1 MKVKNLLV
9 FLMSAALSSV
19 SVDVLASVEVDGIC
33 YNILSEV
40 GKTVEVTE
48 NPAGY
53 SGDIV
58 IPNQAIIEGE
68 SYMVTAIGDYAFE
81 GCRKLTS
88 IGLPAK
94 LSAIGEYAFADCTA
108 LAYMEIPENVQFIG
122 MRAFS
127 GCTGLTSVK
136 IPDSAAGVNMGIF
149 VFEDCTGLTSIELP
163 NWVYALPNGT
173 FSGCTGL
180 ASVSLPDGLHIID
193 DHAFSDCT
201 ALMSIE
207 LPASLTEIG
216 MAAFQGCGLASVEI
230 PDNVTLIEEG
240 AFQECG
246 NLVSAVLPS
255 GLETLGNF
263 IFSKCGRLSSIEI
276 PKSVTS
282 IGIYTFFSCGSLTSI
297 DIPENVTSIGDNV
310 FTACNSL
317 TEIRSKNP
325 TPPEASRN
333 TFDDYH
339 YTDCALIVPEGS
351 LDKYSTAAVWC
362 NFVNM
367 DEADFGG
374 IVDVL
379 DSENAVKV
387 VADNGR
393 IMVYGAVENQVVEVY
408 NTAGQVVY
416 RGFGSI
422 VEGLSE
428 GIYIVAVGGRSY
440 KVAL

>member
-1 MKVKNLLV
+1 
-9 FLMSAALSSV
+9 
-19 SVDVLASVEVDGIC
+19 
-33 YNILSEV
+33 
-40 GKTVEVTE
+40 
-48 NPAGY
+48 
-53 SGDIV
+53 
-58 IPNQAIIEGE
+58 
-68 SYMVTAIGDYAFE
+68 
-81 GCRKLTS
+81 
-88 IGLPAK
+88 
-94 LSAIGEYAFADCTA
+94 
-108 LAYMEIPENVQFIG
+108 
-122 MRAFS
+122 
-127 GCTGLTSVK
+127 
-136 IPDSAAGVNMGIF
+136 
-149 VFEDCTGLTSIELP
+149 
-163 NWVYALPNGT
+163 
-173 FSGCTGL
+173 
-180 ASVSLPDGLHIID
+180 
-193 DHAFSDCT
+193 
-201 ALMSIE
+201 MSIE

>member
-68 SYMVTAIGDYAFE
+68 SYMVTTIGDYAFE
-81 GCRKLTS
+81 GCHKLTS

-94 LSAIGEYAFADCTA
+94 LSDIGEYAFADCTA

-180 ASVSLPDGLHIID
+180 ASVSLPDGLHVID

-246 NLVSAVLPS
+246 NLASAVLPS

-263 IFSKCGRLSSIEI
+263 IFSKCGSLSSIEI

-282 IGIYTFFSCGSLTSI
+282 IGIYAFFSCGSLTSI

-310 FTACNSL
+310 FTACSSL
-317 TEIRSKNP
+317 AEIRSKNP
-325 TPPEASRN
+325 TPPEVSEY
-333 TFDDYH
+333 TFEDYH
-339 YTDCALIVPEGS
+339 YTDCVLTVPEGAIGN
-351 LDKYSTAAVWC
+351 YGTAAVWC

-367 DEADFGG
+367 NENDFSG
-374 IVDVL
+374 IGEVL

-387 VADNGR
+387 VADDGR
-393 IMVYGAVENQVVEVY
+393 IMIKGVADNRVVEVY
-408 NTAGQVVY
+408 NTAGQVIY
-416 RGFGSI
+416 KGTDDI
-422 VEGLSE
+422 VEGLA
-428 GIYIVAVGGRSY
+428 GGMYIVVIGERSY

>member
-19 SVDVLASVEVDGIC
+19 STAAFASVEVDGI
-33 YNILSEV
+33 YYDVWFEAEKTAIVV
-40 GKTVEVTE
+40 G

-53 SGDIV
+53 SGDVV
-58 IPNQAIIEGE
+58 IPEQVVIEGE
-68 SYMVTAIGDYAFE
+68 SYTVEAIGDYAFD
-81 GCRKLTS
+81 GCSELTS
-88 IGLPAK
+88 IELPSN
-94 LSAIGEYAFADCTA
+94 LSQIGEYAFANCSSLTSVD
-108 LAYMEIPENVQFIG
+108 IPERVSYIG
-122 MRAFS
+122 RWAFS
-127 GCTGLTSVK
+127 GCTGLTSVSL
-136 IPDSAAGVNMGIF
+136 PDSPAGINMDIF
-149 VFEDCTGLTSIELP
+149 VFENCTSLTSVEIP
-163 NWVYALPNGT
+163 DWCYALPYGI
-173 FSGCTGL
+173 FDGCTNL

-193 DHAFSDCT
+193 DYAFSDCT

-246 NLVSAVLPS
+246 NLASAVLPS

-263 IFSKCGRLSSIEI
+263 IFSKCGSLSSIEI

-333 TFDDYH
+333 AFDDYH

-351 LDKYSTAAVWC
+351 LDKYGAAAVWC

-374 IVDVL
+374 IGEVL

-408 NTAGQVVY
+408 STAGQVVY

>member
-1 MKVKNLLV
+1 
-9 FLMSAALSSV
+9 
-19 SVDVLASVEVDGIC
+19 
-33 YNILSEV
+33 
-40 GKTVEVTE
+40 
-48 NPAGY
+48 
-53 SGDIV
+53 
-58 IPNQAIIEGE
+58 
-68 SYMVTAIGDYAFE
+68 
-81 GCRKLTS
+81 
-88 IGLPAK
+88 
-94 LSAIGEYAFADCTA
+94 
-108 LAYMEIPENVQFIG
+108 
-122 MRAFS
+122 
-127 GCTGLTSVK
+127 
-136 IPDSAAGVNMGIF
+136 MGIF

-180 ASVSLPDGLHIID
+180 VSVSLPDGLHIID
-193 DHAFSDCT
+193 DHAFSGCT

-246 NLVSAVLPS
+246 NLASVVLPS

-263 IFSKCGRLSSIEI
+263 IFSKCGSLSSIEI
-276 PKSVTS
+276 PESLTS
-282 IGIYTFFSCGSLTSI
+282 IGIYTFFNCGSLASI
-297 DIPENVTSIGDNV
+297 TIPENVMSIGDNV
-310 FTACNSL
+310 FTACSSL
-317 TEIRSKNP
+317 AEIRSKNP
-325 TPPEASRN
+325 TPPEVSEY
-333 TFDDYH
+333 TFEDYH
-339 YTDCALIVPEGS
+339 YTDCVLTVPEGAIGN
-351 LDKYSTAAVWC
+351 YGTAAVWC

-367 DEADFGG
+367 NENDFSG
-374 IVDVL
+374 IGEVL

-408 NTAGQVVY
+408 STAGQVVY